1 MEIAFSKD
9 EKHLFI
15 EIQRLRNT
23 ISKTS
28 LTPSAIEE
36 LFVKNIVINNLA
48 IAGIEPTLGQLDA
61 LVDDIELYIKNSF
74 DGFIE
79 FLREEKCI

>member
-9 EKHLFI
+9 EKHLLS
-15 EIQRLRNT
+15 EIQRLRDT
-23 ISKTS
+23 LSKAS
-28 LTPSAIEE
+28 LTSSTIEE

-48 IAGIEPTLGQLDA
+48 QARIKPTLGQLDA

-74 DGFIE
+74 DDFIE
-79 FLREEKCI
+79 FLKEEKRN